1 MGTGRGNKTDETAG
15 GKVAMIM
22 AITKIMCMMS
32 AEHGN
37 VAAHLKH
44 SLAYICNEAKTE
56 KGSLVG
62 GINCLPDFAYEQMIG
77 TKEMFGQTG
86 GRQGYHFIIS
96 LKPGEG
102 TKEQMYEITRRFA
115 EEFLGGEYEGVFS
128 VHTDKDHL
136 HGHLVFN
143 SVNMVT
149 GRKYA
154 YKKGD
159 WKNVIQPI
167 TNRLCEEYGLSIVAA
182 EYSKE
187 PVNMNR
193 KQWEKEQSWGDFIM
207 GDMRYCRNKAESF
220 EEFIFLMG
228 KLGYEVKVGAHISV
242 KAEGM
247 RRSRRLDML
256 DKEFSVQNLQT
267 YYEQEWPYKYVEP
280 PVYHSG
286 YALHKK
292 PANAFQQRYYGKL
305 YRMCVVQKCRFQYKY
320 TRYQQDLIRMK
331 ELQEEYLFLNR
342 EGINGW
348 EDVFRAKQ
356 TAEQKIADI
365 DAKKKELYNEH
376 ARHKYQYEKDGD
388 VTVYLYH
395 EAHYREQLA
404 ELKERRKEAKR
415 EYATINR
422 CISESTFAHMEIPLD
437 VDVENLYMVDVP
449 EFEGNDISYV
459 ESNIHDDGAEYG
471 TAETDVYIEPYDE
484 ADIYKAD
491 STVSNDVLSEVDV
504 AKSERIIAEVLQEE
518 TGVLPEEGFFYE
530 GNESEIVKPSYEPAN
545 ETIEAIAEED
555 AKLKKVEESDMT
567 KERYEILT
575 DKEKVEWLGIAEC
588 SVQEAIQRFIS
599 KLDSIG
605 VVYRYSD
612 DMLDEFMRLESVVAQ
627 MRRKQEN
634 MERSAEKEGRSR

>member
-1 MGTGRGNKTDETAG
+1 
-15 GKVAMIM
+15 M
-22 AITKIMCMMS
+22 AITKIMCMKS

-37 VAAHLKH
+37 AAAHLKH

-62 GINCLPDFAYEQMIG
+62 GINCLPDFAYEQMKG

-136 HGHLVFN
+136 HGHLVYN

-149 GRKYA
+149 GRKYS

-159 WKNVIQPI
+159 WKDVIQPI
-167 TNRLCEEYGLSIVAA
+167 TNRLCEGYGLSIVAA
-182 EYSKE
+182 EYSKD

-193 KQWEKEQSWGDFIM
+193 KQWEKEQSWGDFIT
-207 GDMRYCRNKAESF
+207 GDMQYCRNKAESF
-220 EEFIFLMG
+220 EEFIFLME
-228 KLGYEVKVGAHISV
+228 KLGYEVKIGAHISI

-247 RRSRRLDML
+247 RRSRRLDTL
-256 DKEFSVQNLQT
+256 DEEFSVQNLQT
-267 YYEQEWPYKYVEP
+267 YYEQERPYKYVEP

-356 TAEQKIADI
+356 TAEQKIVDI
-365 DAKKKELYNEH
+365 DAKKKELYKEH
-376 ARHKYQYEKDGD
+376 ARYKYQYEKDGD

-415 EYATINR
+415 ECATINR

-437 VDVENLYMVDVP
+437 VDVENLYMVDMP
-449 EFEGNDISYV
+449 EFEGSEISYA
-459 ESNIHDDGAEYG
+459 ESMDYDETTEYG
-471 TAETDVYIEPYDE
+471 AAETDEYTESYDE
-484 ADIYKAD
+484 EKISKAD
-491 STVSNDVLSEVDV
+491 STVIDGVLSEADV
-504 AKSERIIAEVLQEE
+504 VVTDSSITEILHEE
-518 TGVLPEEGFFYE
+518 TDMIVQEVYDDI
-530 GNESEIVKPSYEPAN
+530 NESEIVELPYEPAN
-545 ETIEAIAEED
+545 ELIEAI
-555 AKLKKVEESDMT
+555 VEGEANLQTVEALDMT
-567 KERYEILT
+567 KERYELLT
-575 DKEKVEWLGIAEC
+575 DKEKVDWLGIAEC
-588 SVQEAIQRFIS
+588 SVQDAIQRFIS

-605 VVYRYSD
+605 VVYRYGD

-627 MRRKQEN
+627 MKREQKEVEMDRARK
-634 MERSAEKEGRSR
+634 SEKQSMNLQTR

>member
-1 MGTGRGNKTDETAG
+1 
-15 GKVAMIM
+15 M
-22 AITKIMCMMS
+22 AITKIMCMKS

-77 TKEMFGQTG
+77 TKEMFGLTG

-102 TKEQMYEITRRFA
+102 TREQMYEITRRFA

-182 EYSKE
+182 EYSKD

-193 KQWEKEQSWGDFIM
+193 KQWEKEQSWGDFIT
-207 GDMRYCRNKAESF
+207 GDMQYCRNKAERF
-220 EEFIFLMG
+220 EEFIFLME
-228 KLGYEVKVGAHISV
+228 KLGYEVKIGAHISV

-247 RRSRRLDML
+247 RRSRRLDTL
-256 DKEFSVQNLQT
+256 DEEFSVQNLQSF
-267 YYEQEWPYKYVEP
+267 YELKRTYKYVEP
-280 PVYHSG
+280 PVYHPG

-320 TRYQQDLIRMK
+320 TRYQQNLVRMK

-348 EDVFRAKQ
+348 EDVFHAKQ
-356 TAEQKIADI
+356 TVEQKIADI
-365 DAKKKELYNEH
+365 DAKKKELYKEH
-376 ARHKYQYEKDGD
+376 ARYKYQYEKDGD

-395 EAHYREQLA
+395 EAHYREQLV

-415 EYATINR
+415 ECAIINR

-449 EFEGNDISYV
+449 EFEGNKISYEASEAYNEV
-459 ESNIHDDGAEYG
+459 EADKTSESYEDSVSYDEAEFCEPELADGAE
-471 TAETDVYIEPYDE
+471 
-484 ADIYKAD
+484 
-491 STVSNDVLSEVDV
+491 VLH
-504 AKSERIIAEVLQEE
+504 
-518 TGVLPEEGFFYE
+518 
-530 GNESEIVKPSYEPAN
+530 ESELVETELVEVPCELVNASTEIVD
-545 ETIEAIAEED
+545 EEYTD
-555 AKLKKVEESDMT
+555 SQIYYVPDMT

-588 SVQEAIQRFIS
+588 SVQDAIQRFIT

-612 DMLDEFMRLESVVAQ
+612 DMLDEFMRLESVAAQ
-627 MRRKQEN
+627 MKREPKETEKEQDTKME
-634 MERSAEKEGRSR
+634 ERSINLRTR

>member
-1 MGTGRGNKTDETAG
+1 
-15 GKVAMIM
+15 M
-22 AITKIMCMMS
+22 AITKIMCMKS
-32 AEHGN
+32 AERGN

-44 SLAYICNEAKTE
+44 SIAYICNEAKTE
-56 KGSLVG
+56 NGSLVG

-149 GRKYA
+149 GKKYS

-182 EYSKE
+182 EYSKD

-193 KQWEKEQSWGDFIM
+193 KQWEKEQSWGDFIK
-207 GDMRYCRNKAESF
+207 GDMQYCRNKAESF
-220 EEFIFLMG
+220 EEFVFLME
-228 KLGYEVKVGAHISV
+228 KLGYEVNVGVHISV

-247 RRSRRLDML
+247 RRSRRLDTL
-256 DKEFSVQNLQT
+256 DEEFTVQNLQT
-267 YYEQEWPYKYVEP
+267 FYEQERTFKYVEP
-280 PVYHSG
+280 PVYHPG

-331 ELQEEYLFLNR
+331 ELQEEYLFLKR

-348 EDVFRAKQ
+348 EDVFRVKQ
-356 TAEQKIADI
+356 SAEKKIEDI

-376 ARHKYQYEKDGD
+376 ARYKYQYEKDGD

-415 EYATINR
+415 ECATINR

-437 VDVENLYMVDVP
+437 VNVENLYIVDVP
-449 EFEGNDISYV
+449 ELERSEVSYE
-459 ESNIHDDGAEYG
+459 ESEVYDEVAEYR
-471 TAETDVYIEPYDE
+471 TAETDDYTELYDE
-484 ADIYKAD
+484 AEISEVELDVID
-491 STVSNDVLSEVDV
+491 DVLSETDV
-504 AKSERIIAEVLQEE
+504 AESEQIIAEVLQEE
-518 TGVLPEEGFFYE
+518 TDAIPKAIINHGVNEPEVAEPSCE
-530 GNESEIVKPSYEPAN
+530 SINESYET
-545 ETIEAIAEED
+545 EDEAYKDLQNVSIQ
-555 AKLKKVEESDMT
+555 DMT
-567 KERYEILT
+567 KECYEALT
-575 DKEKVEWLGIAEC
+575 DKEKVEWLGIAGC
-588 SVQEAIQRFIS
+588 SVQDAIQRFIS

-605 VVYRYSD
+605 VVYRYSA

-627 MRRKQEN
+627 MKRG
-634 MERSAEKEGRSR
+634 EREADKDREIESKSRSL

>member
-1 MGTGRGNKTDETAG
+1 
-15 GKVAMIM
+15 M
-22 AITKIMCMMS
+22 AITKIMCMKS

-56 KGSLVG
+56 MGSLVG

-136 HGHLVFN
+136 HGHLVYN

-149 GRKYA
+149 GRKYS

-182 EYSKE
+182 EYSKD

-193 KQWEKEQSWGDFIM
+193 KQWEKEQSWGDFIT
-207 GDMRYCRNKAESF
+207 GDMQYCRNKAESF
-220 EEFIFLMG
+220 EEFVFLME
-228 KLGYEVKVGAHISV
+228 KLGYEVKIGAHISV

-247 RRSRRLDML
+247 RRSRRLDTL
-256 DKEFSVQNLQT
+256 DEEFSVQNLQT
-267 YYEQEWPYKYVEP
+267 YYEQERPYKYVEP

-356 TAEQKIADI
+356 TAEQKIVDI
-365 DAKKKELYNEH
+365 DAKKKELYKEH
-376 ARHKYQYEKDGD
+376 ARYKYQYEKDGD

-415 EYATINR
+415 ECATINR

-449 EFEGNDISYV
+449 EFEGSDILYV
-459 ESNIHDDGAEYG
+459 ESE
-471 TAETDVYIEPYDE
+471 VYDE
-484 ADIYKAD
+484 VEVYEAVKSKLDIEVDEAEQID
-491 STVSNDVLSEVDV
+491 VADVLPEVEV
-504 AKSERIIAEVLQEE
+504 AERELAATEVLQEE
-518 TGVLPEEGFFYE
+518 GDVISEQELNYGV
-530 GNESEIVKPSYEPAN
+530 NESETVTKLYEP
-545 ETIEAIAEED
+545 IEEYIEGVDEAYTDLQNFATP
-555 AKLKKVEESDMT
+555 DMT
-567 KERYEILT
+567 KERYEVLT

-588 SVQEAIQRFIS
+588 SVQDAIQRFIS

-612 DMLDEFMRLESVVAQ
+612 DMLDEFMRLELVVAQ
-627 MRRKQEN
+627 IKREEKE
-634 MERSAEKEGRSR
+634 AEKEQDKKIEPKSRCL

>member
-1 MGTGRGNKTDETAG
+1 
-15 GKVAMIM
+15 M
-22 AITKIMCMMS
+22 AITKIMCMKS

-56 KGSLVG
+56 MGSLVG

-136 HGHLVFN
+136 HGHLVYN

-149 GRKYA
+149 GRKYS

-182 EYSKE
+182 EYSKD

-193 KQWEKEQSWGDFIM
+193 KQWEKEQSWSEFIA
-207 GDMRYCRNKAESF
+207 GDMWYCRNKAESF
-220 EEFIFLMG
+220 EEFIFLME
-228 KLGYEVKVGAHISV
+228 KLGYEVKIEAHISV

-247 RRSRRLDML
+247 RRSRRLDTL
-256 DKEFSVQNLQT
+256 DEEFSVKNLQT
-267 YYEQEWPYKYVEP
+267 YYEQERTYKYVEP
-280 PVYHSG
+280 PVYHPG
-286 YALHKK
+286 YALYKK

-320 TRYQQDLIRMK
+320 TRYQQVLIRMK

-356 TAEQKIADI
+356 TAEQKIVDI
-365 DAKKKELYNEH
+365 DAKKKKLYKEH
-376 ARHKYQYEKDGD
+376 ARYKYQYEKDGD

-415 EYATINR
+415 ECATINR

-437 VDVENLYMVDVP
+437 VDVENLYMMDMP
-449 EFEGNDISYV
+449 EFDADEIVRG
-459 ESNIHDDGAEYG
+459 ESKDYDEVARYG
-471 TAETDVYIEPYDE
+471 TAGIDE
-484 ADIYKAD
+484 YTESYGEAEISKVD
-491 STVSNDVLSEVDV
+491 STIIDDVLSETDV
-504 AKSERIIAEVLQEE
+504 AKSEQIITEVSQEDTDVIPKAIINPGVNEPEVAE
-518 TGVLPEEGFFYE
+518 
-530 GNESEIVKPSYEPAN
+530 PSYEPVN
-545 ETIEAIAEED
+545 KSHEDMDEAYED
-555 AKLKKVEESDMT
+555 SLDVCVKMVGYF
-567 KERYEILT
+567 R
-575 DKEKVEWLGIAEC
+575 
-588 SVQEAIQRFIS
+588 RFKI
-599 KLDSIG
+599 
-605 VVYRYSD
+605 Y
-612 DMLDEFMRLESVVAQ
+612 
-627 MRRKQEN
+627 
-634 MERSAEKEGRSR
+634 

>member
-1 MGTGRGNKTDETAG
+1 
-15 GKVAMIM
+15 M
-22 AITKIMCMMS
+22 AITKIMCMKS

-44 SLAYICNEAKTE
+44 SIAYICNEAKTE
-56 KGSLVG
+56 NGSLVG
-62 GINCLPDFAYEQMIG
+62 GINCLLDFAYEQMIG

-136 HGHLVFN
+136 HGHLVYN

-149 GRKYA
+149 GRKYS

-182 EYSKE
+182 EYSKA

-193 KQWEKEQSWGDFIM
+193 KQWEKEQSWGDFIT
-207 GDMRYCRNKAESF
+207 GDMQYCRNKAESF
-220 EEFIFLMG
+220 EEFIFLME

-242 KAEGM
+242 KSEGM
-247 RRSRRLDML
+247 RRSRRLDTL
-256 DKEFSVQNLQT
+256 DEEFSVQNLQSF
-267 YYEQEWPYKYVEP
+267 YEQERTYKYVEP
-280 PVYHSG
+280 PVYHPG

-348 EDVFRAKQ
+348 EDVFHAKQ
-356 TAEQKIADI
+356 TVEQKIADI
-365 DAKKKELYNEH
+365 DAKKKELYKEQ
-376 ARHKYQYEKDGD
+376 ARYKYQYEKDGD

-415 EYATINR
+415 ECATINR

-449 EFEGNDISYV
+449 EFEGSEISYAKSLDYDEV
-459 ESNIHDDGAEYG
+459 EKYG
-471 TAETDVYIEPYDE
+471 TAEKDVYIESYDE
-484 ADIYKAD
+484 ADIYMAD
-491 STVSNDVLSEVDV
+491 STVIDDVLSENDV
-504 AKSERIIAEVLQEE
+504 TEQNLVVAEASQEE
-518 TGVLPEEGFFYE
+518 RDVISEEFRYDVNEPVVVEQPYKSVNKSHEDVDEAYE
-530 GNESEIVKPSYEPAN
+530 DSPDVSM
-545 ETIEAIAEED
+545 
-555 AKLKKVEESDMT
+555 LDMT
-567 KERYEILT
+567 KECYEALT
-575 DKEKVEWLGIAEC
+575 DKEKVKWLGIAEC
-588 SVQEAIQRFIS
+588 SVQDAIQRFIN

-627 MRRKQEN
+627 MKREGKSEQIQR
-634 MERSAEKEGRSR
+634 EGRGR

>member
-1 MGTGRGNKTDETAG
+1 
-15 GKVAMIM
+15 M
-22 AITKIMCMMS
+22 AITKIMCMKS

-37 VAAHLKH
+37 VAAHLKY

-56 KGSLVG
+56 NGSLVG
-62 GINCLPDFAYEQMIG
+62 GINCLPDFAYEQMID

-136 HGHLVFN
+136 HGHLVYN

-149 GRKYA
+149 GRKYS

-182 EYSKE
+182 EYSKD

-193 KQWEKEQSWGDFIM
+193 KQWEKEQSWGDFIT
-207 GDMRYCRNKAESF
+207 GDMQYCRNKAESF
-220 EEFIFLMG
+220 EEFVFLME
-228 KLGYEVKVGAHISV
+228 KLGYEVKIGAHISV

-247 RRSRRLDML
+247 RRSRRLDTL
-256 DKEFSVQNLQT
+256 DEEFSVQNLQT
-267 YYEQEWPYKYVEP
+267 YYEQERTCKYVEP
-280 PVYHSG
+280 PVYHPG

-356 TAEQKIADI
+356 TAEQKIVDI
-365 DAKKKELYNEH
+365 DAKKKELYKEH
-376 ARHKYQYEKDGD
+376 ARYKYQYEKDGD
-388 VTVYLYH
+388 ETVYLYH

-422 CISESTFAHMEIPLD
+422 CISESTFAHMEIPID
-437 VDVENLYMVDVP
+437 VDVENLYMVDVT
-449 EFEGNDISYV
+449 EFDADEIVRG
-459 ESNIHDDGAEYG
+459 ESKDYDEVAGYG
-471 TAETDVYIEPYDE
+471 TAGIDE
-484 ADIYKAD
+484 YTESYGEAEISKVD
-491 STVSNDVLSEVDV
+491 STIIDDVLSETDV
-504 AKSERIIAEVLQEE
+504 VVTDSSITEILHEE
-518 TGVLPEEGFFYE
+518 TDMIVQEVYDDI
-530 GNESEIVKPSYEPAN
+530 NESEIVELPYEPAN
-545 ETIEAIAEED
+545 ELIEAI
-555 AKLKKVEESDMT
+555 VEGEANLQTVEALDMT
-567 KERYEILT
+567 KERYEALT
-575 DKEKVEWLGIAEC
+575 DKEKVDWLGIAEC
-588 SVQEAIQRFIS
+588 SVQDAIQRFIS

-605 VVYRYSD
+605 VVYRYGD

-627 MRRKQEN
+627 MKRGQKEVEMDRARK
-634 MERSAEKEGRSR
+634 SEKQSMNLQTR

>member
-1 MGTGRGNKTDETAG
+1 
-15 GKVAMIM
+15 
-22 AITKIMCMMS
+22 
-32 AEHGN
+32 
-37 VAAHLKH
+37 
-44 SLAYICNEAKTE
+44 
-56 KGSLVG
+56 
-62 GINCLPDFAYEQMIG
+62 
-77 TKEMFGQTG
+77 
-86 GRQGYHFIIS
+86 
-96 LKPGEG
+96 
-102 TKEQMYEITRRFA
+102 
-115 EEFLGGEYEGVFS
+115 
-128 VHTDKDHL
+128 
-136 HGHLVFN
+136 
-143 SVNMVT
+143 
-149 GRKYA
+149 
-154 YKKGD
+154 
-159 WKNVIQPI
+159 
-167 TNRLCEEYGLSIVAA
+167 
-182 EYSKE
+182 
-187 PVNMNR
+187 
-193 KQWEKEQSWGDFIM
+193 
-207 GDMRYCRNKAESF
+207 
-220 EEFIFLMG
+220 
-228 KLGYEVKVGAHISV
+228 
-242 KAEGM
+242 
-247 RRSRRLDML
+247 
-256 DKEFSVQNLQT
+256 
-267 YYEQEWPYKYVEP
+267 
-280 PVYHSG
+280 
-286 YALHKK
+286 
-292 PANAFQQRYYGKL
+292 
-305 YRMCVVQKCRFQYKY
+305 
-320 TRYQQDLIRMK
+320 MK

>member
-1 MGTGRGNKTDETAG
+1 
-15 GKVAMIM
+15 M
-22 AITKIMCMMS
+22 AITKIMCMKS

-44 SLAYICNEAKTE
+44 SIVYICNEAKTE
-56 KGSLVG
+56 NGSLVG

-115 EEFLGGEYEGVFS
+115 EEFLGGEYECVFS

-136 HGHLVFN
+136 HGHLVYN

-149 GRKYA
+149 GRKYS

-182 EYSKE
+182 EYSKD

-193 KQWEKEQSWGDFIM
+193 KQWEKEQSWGDFIT
-207 GDMRYCRNKAESF
+207 GDMQYCRNKAESF
-220 EEFIFLMG
+220 EEFIFLME

-242 KAEGM
+242 KSEGM
-247 RRSRRLDML
+247 RRSRRLDTL
-256 DKEFSVQNLQT
+256 DEEFSVQNLQSF
-267 YYEQEWPYKYVEP
+267 YEQERTYKYVEP
-280 PVYHSG
+280 PVYHPG

-348 EDVFRAKQ
+348 EDVFHAKQ
-356 TAEQKIADI
+356 TVEQKIADI
-365 DAKKKELYNEH
+365 DAKKKELYKEQ
-376 ARHKYQYEKDGD
+376 ARYKYQYEKDGD

-395 EAHYREQLA
+395 EAYYREQLA

-415 EYATINR
+415 ECATINR

-449 EFEGNDISYV
+449 EFEGSEISYAKSLDYDEV
-459 ESNIHDDGAEYG
+459 EKYG
-471 TAETDVYIEPYDE
+471 TAEKDVYIESYDE
-484 ADIYKAD
+484 ADIYMAD
-491 STVSNDVLSEVDV
+491 STVIDDVLSENDV
-504 AKSERIIAEVLQEE
+504 TEQNLVVAEASQEE
-518 TGVLPEEGFFYE
+518 RDVISEEFRYDVNEPVVVEQPYKSVNKSHEDVDEAYE
-530 GNESEIVKPSYEPAN
+530 DSPDVSM
-545 ETIEAIAEED
+545 
-555 AKLKKVEESDMT
+555 LDMT
-567 KERYEILT
+567 KECYEALT
-575 DKEKVEWLGIAEC
+575 DKEKVKWLGIAEC
-588 SVQEAIQRFIS
+588 SVQDAIQRFIN

-627 MRRKQEN
+627 MKREGKSEQIQR
-634 MERSAEKEGRSR
+634 EGRGR

>member
-1 MGTGRGNKTDETAG
+1 
-15 GKVAMIM
+15 M
-22 AITKIMCMMS
+22 AITKIMCMKS

-44 SLAYICNEAKTE
+44 SIAYICNEAKTE
-56 KGSLVG
+56 MGSLVG

-102 TKEQMYEITRRFA
+102 TREQMYEITRRFA
-115 EEFLGGEYEGVFS
+115 EEFLGGEYECVFS

-136 HGHLVFN
+136 HGHLVYN

-149 GRKYA
+149 GRKYS

-182 EYSKE
+182 EYSKD

-193 KQWEKEQSWGDFIM
+193 KQWEKEQSWGDFIT
-207 GDMRYCRNKAESF
+207 GDMQYCRNKAESF
-220 EEFIFLMG
+220 EEFVFLME
-228 KLGYEVKVGAHISV
+228 KLGYEVKIGAHISV

-247 RRSRRLDML
+247 RRSRRLDTL
-256 DKEFSVQNLQT
+256 DEEFSVQNLQT
-267 YYEQEWPYKYVEP
+267 YYEQERPYKYVEP
-280 PVYHSG
+280 PVYHPG

-365 DAKKKELYNEH
+365 DAKKKELYKEH
-376 ARHKYQYEKDGD
+376 ARYKYQYEKDGD

-415 EYATINR
+415 ECATINR
-422 CISESTFAHMEIPLD
+422 CISESTFAHMEIPLA

-449 EFEGNDISYV
+449 EFEGSEILYAESKVYGEVTDYGIV
-459 ESNIHDDGAEYG
+459 EIDEH
-471 TAETDVYIEPYDE
+471 IELYDE
-484 ADIYKAD
+484 AEISKAD
-491 STVSNDVLSEVDV
+491 SSVIADVLSEVDV
-504 AKSERIIAEVLQEE
+504 AESERIIAEVLQEE
-518 TGVLPEEGFFYE
+518 TGVISEDRFFYE
-530 GNESEIVKPSYEPAN
+530 AN
-545 ETIEAIAEED
+545 EPETIVLPFETVNGSKEPIAEDD
-555 AKLKKVEESDMT
+555 ANLKKVEEPDMT
-567 KERYEILT
+567 KEHYEALT
-575 DKEKVEWLGIAEC
+575 DKEKVEWLGIADC
-588 SVQEAIQRFIS
+588 NVQDAIQRFIS

-612 DMLDEFMRLESVVAQ
+612 DMLDEFMRLESMVAQ
-627 MRRKQEN
+627 MKRE
-634 MERSAEKEGRSR
+634 EREIEKKPKTEIKTRTL

>member
-1 MGTGRGNKTDETAG
+1 
-15 GKVAMIM
+15 M
-22 AITKIMCMMS
+22 AITKIMCMKS

-44 SLAYICNEAKTE
+44 SIAYVCNEAKTE
-56 KGSLVG
+56 NGSLVG

-136 HGHLVFN
+136 HGHLVYN

-149 GRKYA
+149 GRKYS

-182 EYSKE
+182 EYSKD

-207 GDMRYCRNKAESF
+207 GDMQYCRNKAESF
-220 EEFIFLMG
+220 EEFIFLME
-228 KLGYEVKVGAHISV
+228 KLGYEVKVGVHISV
-242 KAEGM
+242 KAESM
-247 RRSRRLDML
+247 RRSRRLDTL
-256 DKEFSVQNLQT
+256 DEEFSVQNLQNH
-267 YYEQEWPYKYVEP
+267 YEKERPYKYVEP
-280 PVYHSG
+280 PVYHPG

-331 ELQEEYLFLNR
+331 ELQEEYLFLNH
-342 EGINGW
+342 EGIKGW

-356 TAEQKIADI
+356 LAEQKIADI
-365 DAKKKELYNEH
+365 DAKKKELYKEY
-376 ARHKYQYEKDGD
+376 ARYKYQYEKDGD
-388 VTVYLYH
+388 VTAYLYH

-404 ELKERRKEAKR
+404 ELKERRKEAKK
-415 EYATINR
+415 ECATINR

-449 EFEGNDISYV
+449 EFEGSEISYE
-459 ESNIHDDGAEYG
+459 ESLDYDETTEYG
-471 TAETDVYIEPYDE
+471 AAETDEYTESYDE
-484 ADIYKAD
+484 EKISKAD
-491 STVSNDVLSEVDV
+491 STAIDGVLSEADV
-504 AKSERIIAEVLQEE
+504 VVTDSSITESLHEE
-518 TGVLPEEGFFYE
+518 TDMIVQEIYDDI
-530 GNESEIVKPSYEPAN
+530 NESEIVELPYEPAN
-545 ETIEAIAEED
+545 ELIETIVEGEAN
-555 AKLKKVEESDMT
+555 LQTVEALDMT
-567 KERYEILT
+567 KERYELLT

-588 SVQEAIQRFIS
+588 SVQDAIQRFIS

-612 DMLDEFMRLESVVAQ
+612 DMLDEFMRLEAVVAQ
-627 MRRKQEN
+627 MKREQRE
-634 MERSAEKEGRSR
+634 AEKEQARKEEGRSMNLRTR

>member
-1 MGTGRGNKTDETAG
+1 
-15 GKVAMIM
+15 M
-22 AITKIMCMMS
+22 AITKIMCMKS

-62 GINCLPDFAYEQMIG
+62 GIKCLPDFAYEQMIG

-115 EEFLGGEYEGVFS
+115 EEFLGGEYEPQAVGKGAELGRFY
-128 VHTDKDHL
+128 
-136 HGHLVFN
+136 HG
-143 SVNMVT
+143 
-149 GRKYA
+149 RYA
-154 YKKGD
+154 D
-159 WKNVIQPI
+159 
-167 TNRLCEEYGLSIVAA
+167 
-182 EYSKE
+182 
-187 PVNMNR
+187 
-193 KQWEKEQSWGDFIM
+193 
-207 GDMRYCRNKAESF
+207 CRNKTESF

-247 RRSRRLDML
+247 RRSRRLDTL
-256 DKEFSVQNLQT
+256 DEEFSVQNLQT
-267 YYEQEWPYKYVEP
+267 YYEQERPYKYEEP

-356 TAEQKIADI
+356 TAEQKIVDI
-365 DAKKKELYNEH
+365 DAKKKELYKEH
-376 ARHKYQYEKDGD
+376 ARYKYQYEKDGD

-415 EYATINR
+415 ECATINR
-422 CISESTFAHMEIPLD
+422 CISESTFAHMQIHLD
-437 VDVENLYMVDVP
+437 VDVENLYMVDMT
-449 EFEGNDISYV
+449 EFDADEIVRG
-459 ESNIHDDGAEYG
+459 ESKDYDEVAGYG
-471 TAETDVYIEPYDE
+471 TAGIDE
-484 ADIYKAD
+484 YTESYGEAEISKVD
-491 STVSNDVLSEVDV
+491 STIIDDVLSETDV
-504 AKSERIIAEVLQEE
+504 AKSEQIIAEVSQED
-518 TGVLPEEGFFYE
+518 TDVILKAIINPGVNEPEVAE
-530 GNESEIVKPSYEPAN
+530 PSYEPVN
-545 ETIEAIAEED
+545 KFHEDVDEAYED
-555 AKLKKVEESDMT
+555 FLDVSMPDMT
-567 KERYEILT
+567 KERYEVLI

-605 VVYRYSD
+605 
-612 DMLDEFMRLESVVAQ
+612 
-627 MRRKQEN
+627 
-634 MERSAEKEGRSR
+634 G

>member
-1 MGTGRGNKTDETAG
+1 
-15 GKVAMIM
+15 M
-22 AITKIMCMMS
+22 AITKIMCMKS

-44 SLAYICNEAKTE
+44 SIAYICNEAKTE
-56 KGSLVG
+56 NGSLVG

-86 GRQGYHFIIS
+86 GRQGYHFIVS

-102 TKEQMYEITRRFA
+102 TKEQMYEIIRRFA

-136 HGHLVFN
+136 HGHLVYN

-182 EYSKE
+182 EYSKDS
-187 PVNMNR
+187 VNMNR
-193 KQWEKEQSWGDFIM
+193 KQWEKEQSWGDFIT
-207 GDMRYCRNKAESF
+207 GDMQYCRNKAESF
-220 EEFIFLMG
+220 EEFIFLMK

-247 RRSRRLDML
+247 RRSRRLDTL
-256 DKEFSVQNLQT
+256 DEEFSVQNLQT
-267 YYEQEWPYKYVEP
+267 YYEQERPYKYVEP
-280 PVYHSG
+280 PVYHPG
-286 YALHKK
+286 YALYKK
-292 PANAFQQRYYGKL
+292 PSNAFQQRYYGKL

-356 TAEQKIADI
+356 SAEQKIADI
-365 DAKKKELYNEH
+365 DAKKKELYNEY
-376 ARHKYQYEKDGD
+376 ARYKYQYEKDGD
-388 VTVYLYH
+388 ATVYLYH

-404 ELKERRKEAKR
+404 EFKERRREAKR
-415 EYATINR
+415 ECATINR

-449 EFEGNDISYV
+449 EFEGSDISYAESEVYDEVEVYKPV
-459 ESNIHDDGAEYG
+459 ESNVDIEVYG
-471 TAETDVYIEPYDE
+471 TELAGDD
-484 ADIYKAD
+484 
-491 STVSNDVLSEVDV
+491 
-504 AKSERIIAEVLQEE
+504 
-518 TGVLPEEGFFYE
+518 VLPEVDMLELEPVTMPYE
-530 GNESEIVKPSYEPAN
+530 QITEF
-545 ETIEAIAEED
+545 
-555 AKLKKVEESDMT
+555 VEVLDEVYADLQNFATPDMT
-567 KERYEILT
+567 KERYEALT

-588 SVQEAIQRFIS
+588 SVQDAIQRFIS

-605 VVYRYSD
+605 VVYQYSD
-612 DMLDEFMRLESVVAQ
+612 DMLDEFMKLESVVAQ
-627 MRRKQEN
+627 MKREI
-634 MERSAEKEGRSR
+634 EKKPKTEIKTRTL

>member
-1 MGTGRGNKTDETAG
+1 
-15 GKVAMIM
+15 M
-22 AITKIMCMMS
+22 AITKIMCMKS

-44 SLAYICNEAKTE
+44 SIAYICNEAKTE
-56 KGSLVG
+56 NGSLVG

-102 TKEQMYEITRRFA
+102 TKEQIYEITRRFA

-143 SVNMVT
+143 SANMVT

-182 EYSKE
+182 EYSKD

-193 KQWEKEQSWGDFIM
+193 KQWEKEQSWGDFII
-207 GDMRYCRNKAESF
+207 GDMQYCRNKTESF
-220 EEFIFLMG
+220 EEFVFLME
-228 KLGYEVKVGAHISV
+228 KLGYEVKIGAHISV

-247 RRSRRLDML
+247 RRSRRLDTL
-256 DKEFSVQNLQT
+256 DEKFSVQNLQT
-267 YYEQEWPYKYVEP
+267 YYEQERPYKYVEP
-280 PVYHSG
+280 PVYHPG

-292 PANAFQQRYYGKL
+292 PSNAFQQRYYGKL

-342 EGINGW
+342 EGIKGW

-356 TAEQKIADI
+356 IAEQKIADI

-376 ARHKYQYEKDGD
+376 ARYKYQYEKDGD

-415 EYATINR
+415 ECATINR
-422 CISESTFAHMEIPLD
+422 CISESTFAHMEIPFD

-449 EFEGNDISYV
+449 EFEENEISYA
-459 ESNIHDDGAEYG
+459 ESKDYDEGAEYR
-471 TAETDVYIEPYDE
+471 TAETDEHTESCVEVEIS
-484 ADIYKAD
+484 KAD
-491 STVSNDVLSEVDV
+491 LPGIDDELYEVDF
-504 AKSERIIAEVLQEE
+504 AEPEPAIAEVLQEE
-518 TGVLPEEGFFYE
+518 TDVIQEEFFHSVNEPETIVLPFEPV
-530 GNESEIVKPSYEPAN
+530 NESIEPIVEGDAN
-545 ETIEAIAEED
+545 LQKDEA
-555 AKLKKVEESDMT
+555 LDMT
-567 KERYEILT
+567 KERYELLT
-575 DKEKVEWLGIAEC
+575 DKEKMEWLGIAEC
-588 SVQEAIQRFIS
+588 SVQDAIQRFIS

-605 VVYRYSD
+605 VVYQYSD

-627 MRRKQEN
+627 MKREQREI
-634 MERSAEKEGRSR
+634 EKKPKTEIKTRTI